1 MGTKLDD
8 GRRTTTLTEDLIMKF
23 HVLTMLALGPSALIA
38 CASTPGAQ
46 PSDMSAVQHEQ
57 AAAAHEGESAPH
69 SAQYDPN
76 AQTTTSRCDGKHPC
90 WTSTS
95 NPTEQHRSDAKKH
108 HKMAED
114 HRAAAQTLRTAEAQ
128 ACAGISDDD
137 RDMSPF
143 NHREDITGV
152 QPAYAPSPRGKGDP
166 GHLTGAVIT
175 FRAVPMLT
183 AEWLQRIVDCHVA
196 RNNAL
201 GNDMPE
207 MAYCPLVPKGV
218 MAKVSSTGD
227 GFAVTI
233 ESQDPNTSKEVLRR
247 AQALKNPG

>member
-1 MGTKLDD
+1 
-8 GRRTTTLTEDLIMKF
+8 MKSCI
-23 HVLTMLALGPSALIA
+23 LSSLALASLALSG
-38 CASTPGAQ
+38 CASTPGAR

-57 AAAAHEGESAPH
+57 AAASHETEATPH
-69 SAQYDPN
+69 AGQYDPN
-76 AQTTTSRCDGKHPC
+76 AQTTSIRCDGRHPC

-95 NPTEQHRSDAKKH
+95 NPTEQHLSDAKRH

-114 HRAAAQTLRTAEAQ
+114 HRDAAQALRAAEGQ
-128 ACAGISDDD
+128 ACVGVSDDD
-137 RDMSPF
+137 RDISPF
-143 NHREDITGV
+143 YHKEDIASV
-152 QPAYAPSPRGKGDP
+152 QPAYAPSARGKGDP
-166 GHLTGAVIT
+166 AHITGAIVT

-207 MAYCPLVPKGV
+207 MSYCPLEPKGV
-218 MAKVSSTGD
+218 VAKVSSTGD

-233 ESQDPNTSKEVLRR
+233 ESQDPNISKEVLRR